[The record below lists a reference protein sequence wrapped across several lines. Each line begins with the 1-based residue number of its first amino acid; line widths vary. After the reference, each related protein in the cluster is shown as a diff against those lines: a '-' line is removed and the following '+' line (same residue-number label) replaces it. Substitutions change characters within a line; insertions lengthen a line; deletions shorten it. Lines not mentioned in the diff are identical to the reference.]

1 MGYRVFLDSPWPHSK
16 QTTSFFQ
23 KQAVK
28 KGGISPQVGLW
39 RGLLIDS
46 LPADTNS
53 LS

>member
-28 KGGISPQVGLW
+28 KGGISPQVGL
-39 RGLLIDS
+39 LIDS